1 MSALPAYFVVRG
13 DDLEIRVKAVP
24 GAKRDEIVGALG
36 DRLKIRVA
44 QPPEGGRANE
54 AIRALLAHAL
64 GVSERDI
71 ELVQGQANPQKSFH
85 VRAASAQASALA
97 ARLAGQD

>member
-1 MSALPAYFVVRG
+1 MFAALGTKVTVVEARPSMLSFC
-13 DDLEIRVKAVP
+13 D
-24 GAKRDEIVGALG
+24 DEIVGALG

-71 ELVQGQANPQKSFH
+71 ELVQGQANPQKSFR

>member
-24 GAKRDEIVGALG
+24 GAKRDAIVGALG

-71 ELVQGQANPQKSFH
+71 ELVQGHANPQKSFR